1 MARVVQAGLTVA
13 IPARDMPQER
23 EAARAYL
30 QDLSEQMQV
39 ALRTAAGGVEPCG
52 PLAVNLAGPE
62 DNALMGPIFGF
73 TLAGPFDADQFPPD
87 CEFYAA
93 YGTPGGVVHADHG
106 DLVAG
111 GGSGE

>member
-1 MARVVQAGLTVA
+1 MTRVTQMGLTVA

-30 QDLSEQMQV
+30 QDLSEQMQA
-39 ALRTAAGGVEPCG
+39 ALKVAAGGVEPCG

-62 DNALMGPIFGF
+62 DNALLGPIFGF
-73 TLAGPFDADQFPPD
+73 TIAAPIDADLLPPD

-93 YGTPGGVVHADHG
+93 YNGGAGGVIEAERGDMVTGG
-106 DLVAG
+106 DL
-111 GGSGE
+111 